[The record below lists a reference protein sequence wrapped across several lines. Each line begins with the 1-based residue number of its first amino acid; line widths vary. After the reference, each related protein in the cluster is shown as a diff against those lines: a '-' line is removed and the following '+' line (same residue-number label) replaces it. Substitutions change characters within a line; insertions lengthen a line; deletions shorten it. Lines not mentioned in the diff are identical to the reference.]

1 VTVPLSGHTI
11 VTGIIGEPVAH
22 SRSPA
27 IHNAAYQALGLDWV
41 YVAFPVAVGSV
52 RDALV
57 GLGAL
62 GAAGCNVTMPHKA
75 EAARACNRLEA
86 SAAALGVVNT
96 VLTRPGCLVGSSTDG
111 DGFVDAAREADVPI
125 EGRSVLVVGAGGAA
139 RALAHSLGAAGAHVV
154 VAARRPEAA
163 AEAAALAPGA
173 RAVTLDEVAT
183 ELPASDVVVN
193 ATSLGMR
200 REPPPFDPSAL
211 HAGQVVFD
219 TIYSPP
225 ETPLLAAARER
236 GARALNGLGM
246 LVHQAA
252 RSFTLFTGQPAP
264 LEVMW
269 AAARA
274 DE

>member
-1 VTVPLSGHTI
+1 MTVPLSGHTT

-52 RDALV
+52 RDALA
-57 GLGAL
+57 GLAAL

-75 EAARACNRLEA
+75 EAARACSRLEA

-96 VLTRPGCLVGSSTDG
+96 VVTRPGCLVGSSTDG
-111 DGFVDAAREADVPI
+111 DGFLDAAREADVPL

-139 RALAHSLGAAGAHVV
+139 RALVHSLGTAGARVV
-154 VAARRPEAA
+154 VAARRPDVA

-173 RAVTLDEVAT
+173 RAVALDQVAT
-183 ELPASDVVVN
+183 ELPTSDVVVN
-193 ATSLGMR
+193 ATPLGMR
-200 REPPPFDPSAL
+200 GEPPPFDPSAL
-211 HAGQVVFD
+211 HAGQVVVD
-219 TIYSPP
+219 AVYSPP
-225 ETPLLAAARER
+225 ETPLLTAARER
-236 GARALNGLGM
+236 GARPLNGLGM

-252 RSFTLFTGQPAP
+252 RSFTLFTRQPAP
-264 LEVMW
+264 LEAMW

>member
-1 VTVPLSGHTI
+1 VTVPLTGHTT

-57 GLGAL
+57 GLAAL

-75 EAARACNRLEA
+75 EAARACSRLEA

-96 VLTRPGCLVGSSTDG
+96 VVTRPGCLVGSSTDG
-111 DGFVDAAREADVPI
+111 DGFVDAAREADVPL

-139 RALAHSLGAAGAHVV
+139 RAVIHSLGAAGAQVA

-173 RAVTLDEVAT
+173 RAVALDEVAT
-183 ELPASDVVVN
+183 ELAASDLVVN
-193 ATSLGMR
+193 ATPLGMR
-200 REPPPFDPSAL
+200 GEPPPFDPTPV

-219 TIYSPP
+219 TVYAPP

-236 GARALNGLGM
+236 GAQTLNGLGM

-252 RSFTLFTGQPAP
+252 RSFTLLTGKPAP

-269 AAARA
+269 TAARA
-274 DE
+274 DP